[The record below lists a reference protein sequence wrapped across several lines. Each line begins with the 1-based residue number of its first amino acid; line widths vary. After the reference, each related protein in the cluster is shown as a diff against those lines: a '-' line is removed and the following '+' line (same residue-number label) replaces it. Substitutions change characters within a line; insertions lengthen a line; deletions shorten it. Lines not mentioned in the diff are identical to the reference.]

1 MTSLT
6 NKNSAVDNGCTLP
19 NPPLSF
25 TKAASTVRP
34 PDVTGLKSFEQNGL
48 PKNWTKSNVTIAST
62 PNTRVIS
69 LKKPVVGVSS
79 PTKREHF
86 SEHPIM
92 AQISDSEMLQYGF
105 PPWSVSSVLFDLYYH
120 YVHPQLRLV
129 SPKEKFLACFTP
141 RNNTAL
147 VHTMFLCSTPYLNQN
162 LLASEFDKKYAYPA
176 EYYLQMIETYW
187 NQLTEFQTIQN
198 LVLLCHYHLQNNS
211 GQETVAK
218 LVNIVIDLVACSNMA
233 AVFRGGHN
241 FSQFI
246 RYFTKT
252 AIVEKE
258 SGLRTLWNVFLILQL
273 SRIKFDDPCLAKDT
287 LTDVGI
293 PQDENLEDVLLPKGL
308 PLPVS
313 DLEYEL
319 HLRINELNSK
329 DGFIFHYP
337 LSLKDMFADFKAEVV
352 SSGAHIFAAAEFHR
366 LFNSQSDKNPQL
378 VTQLRQLEEGINRR
392 LYSLHDN
399 DRLLLLDFSAIHAK
413 ILTMLL
419 DFKMMQSNL
428 KAIPFD
434 LFVSLDGGQVNL
446 PAPSN
451 VPRIVDTFVYNLN
464 DSSIVEVLKL
474 SLLVMDTINLLTL
487 PSGIVPNT
495 PGGER
500 LISFVIAGPLLDNP
514 TSKACTDDY
523 LLPKAKNY
531 EWWGSSYANKQA
543 HYNESIG
550 SLSSESK
557 IAECKEH
564 FKKLQTLEIWLQYP
578 AVIVKLLEF
587 ILPILGEA
595 ILVNKYSKFVKT
607 RNSIKLVYR
616 NNEVLPIDFNK
627 IDVQKLLIST
637 GQSSVFYAGCLKTPD
652 LTAEVIWEQFFKFS
666 NIDYLRDKLIICAD
680 FMKQRASV
688 LKNGQ
693 AIINSVEE
701 FVKFITEIIEL
712 PVDS

>member
-34 PDVTGLKSFEQNGL
+34 PDVTGLKFFEQNGL

-69 LKKPVVGVSS
+69 LEKPVVRVSS
-79 PTKREHF
+79 PTKRERF

-211 GQETVAK
+211 GQETVTK

-258 SGLRTLWNVFLILQL
+258 SGLRALWNVFLILQL

-287 LTDVGI
+287 LTDVGV
-293 PQDENLEDVLLPKGL
+293 PQDESLEDVLLPKGL

-319 HLRINELNSK
+319 HLR
-329 DGFIFHYP
+329 
-337 LSLKDMFADFKAEVV
+337 
-352 SSGAHIFAAAEFHR
+352 
-366 LFNSQSDKNPQL
+366 
-378 VTQLRQLEEGINRR
+378 
-392 LYSLHDN
+392 
-399 DRLLLLDFSAIHAK
+399 
-413 ILTMLL
+413 TMG
-419 DFKMMQSNL
+419 MMM
-428 KAIPFD
+428 
-434 LFVSLDGGQVNL
+434 
-446 PAPSN
+446 
-451 VPRIVDTFVYNLN
+451 R
-464 DSSIVEVLKL
+464 
-474 SLLVMDTINLLTL
+474 
-487 PSGIVPNT
+487 
-495 PGGER
+495 
-500 LISFVIAGPLLDNP
+500 
-514 TSKACTDDY
+514 
-523 LLPKAKNY
+523 
-531 EWWGSSYANKQA
+531 
-543 HYNESIG
+543 H
-550 SLSSESK
+550 
-557 IAECKEH
+557 
-564 FKKLQTLEIWLQYP
+564 
-578 AVIVKLLEF
+578 
-587 ILPILGEA
+587 
-595 ILVNKYSKFVKT
+595 
-607 RNSIKLVYR
+607 
-616 NNEVLPIDFNK
+616 
-627 IDVQKLLIST
+627 
-637 GQSSVFYAGCLKTPD
+637 
-652 LTAEVIWEQFFKFS
+652 
-666 NIDYLRDKLIICAD
+666 
-680 FMKQRASV
+680 
-688 LKNGQ
+688 
-693 AIINSVEE
+693 
-701 FVKFITEIIEL
+701 
-712 PVDS
+712 